1 MNNMFE
7 FLRYKIAN
15 FSILIYKNI
24 MQNPQHKMSRFL
36 FINSKYIAM
45 IFQQSLLIELFRE

>member
-15 FSILIYKNI
+15 FSILIYKNV
-24 MQNPQHKMSRFL
+24 MQNSQHKMSRFL
-36 FINSKYIAM
+36 FINSKYIAI
-45 IFQQSLLIELFRE
+45 IFQQSLVIELFRE